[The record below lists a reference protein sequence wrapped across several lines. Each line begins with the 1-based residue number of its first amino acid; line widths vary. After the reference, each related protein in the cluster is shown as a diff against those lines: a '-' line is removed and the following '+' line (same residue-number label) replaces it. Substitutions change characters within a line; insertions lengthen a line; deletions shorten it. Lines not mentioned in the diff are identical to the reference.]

1 MDAYMKFFKNHLST
15 IIPLMALLVGIQF
28 ILLVGRVVDE
38 YESVMNKD
46 YSIIIVSQ
54 NELNATDVKPLVYT
68 FESLEPLSS
77 KPVLEKLSKDI
88 SSKNIAVLQ
97 NALPKFYS
105 LKLNAFPSAQYMQEI
120 KDKISKIN
128 GVSRVETF
136 SKTHDKIYKIMQL
149 IKNISAIF
157 SGLIGL
163 IGLMLIAKQMRIWL
177 YEHKE
182 RIEIMTLLG
191 APSWLKSGALY
202 KNALFDSFIATVL
215 VAVFYIILPDLQP
228 VKEVAADLNIN
239 LPAIDLLYEGGV
251 LLGVSLV
258 ISFLAVYL
266 VTRKATAI

>member
-1 MDAYMKFFKNHLST
+1 MKSFKTHLSV
-15 IIPLMALLVGIQF
+15 IIPLVALLVGIQF

-46 YSIIIVSQ
+46 YNIIIVSQ
-54 NELNATDVKPLVYT
+54 NELNATDVKPLVHT

-136 SKTHDKIYKIMQL
+136 SKTHDKIHKIMQL

-228 VKEVAADLNIN
+228 VKEVATDLNIN
-239 LPAIDLLYEGGV
+239 LPAIDLFYEGGV
-251 LLGVSLV
+251 LLGVSLA
-258 ISFLAVYL
+258 ISFFAVYL
-266 VTRKATAI
+266 VMRKARAI